1 MPSMLSSKHAT
12 NKEYYAQILIDA
24 PPASPP
30 SNPMY
35 QQSLSQML
43 HNKEVYR
50 SDSAIDGAKLDWC
63 NNACNNG
70 KEFSFQRTPYGRNE
84 TSFQTSP
91 KEGGNNRSLS
101 PGGVALEHNWLLSG
115 HGTRTTALCDFV
127 QLRHNGCQKISIK
140 EPET

>member
-1 MPSMLSSKHAT
+1 
-12 NKEYYAQILIDA
+12 
-24 PPASPP
+24 
-30 SNPMY
+30 
-35 QQSLSQML
+35 ML

-70 KEFSFQRTPYGRNE
+70 KEFSV
-84 TSFQTSP
+84 QTSP